1 MSPTLRV
8 LWMLVRWPGLLLS
21 LLLAMHLFAAGVSR
35 ERRLFLL
42 AFVDMVVIA
51 GWLFARY
58 RDFAASNV
66 WRWLPDGQRILTRVL
81 AIIVLLGMSVVAAF
95 ACWAQARGVVHL
107 PIRNVPLAF
116 AALAVVVFL
125 VFAQRVPAIQPRVAR
140 AFIVTLTL
148 LFVEAIFREPSQGLS
163 WVTAVSVGT
172 LWLFVVATAGVPSSE
187 GWVARVRDV
196 VQRFELRASRLG
208 FARQAPA
215 RLLLQADQPLKAALP
230 VAFIGTLAAS
240 LLLRDMLAN
249 HARDT
254 LFALLG
260 GGAGFISV
268 AMLFMSMAAARR
280 ARLLWLHF
288 GDSRSQVLRV
298 CERALLVNL
307 LVITLVVWLVVAAVA
322 VGFASSRMWPGLLAA
337 LPAMLAGALPALY
350 LGLAWRTFA
359 DNWRD
364 MPTGHIILAAFFLL
378 PVVWRAA
385 HVVVQSMELK
395 PDPLFIAFAVL
406 AALLLRGFAVWRW
419 RKIDWSHL
427 KTVTT

>member
-1 MSPTLRV
+1 
-8 LWMLVRWPGLLLS
+8 
-21 LLLAMHLFAAGVSR
+21 
-35 ERRLFLL
+35 
-42 AFVDMVVIA
+42 
-51 GWLFARY
+51 
-58 RDFAASNV
+58 
-66 WRWLPDGQRILTRVL
+66 
-81 AIIVLLGMSVVAAF
+81 
-95 ACWAQARGVVHL
+95 
-107 PIRNVPLAF
+107 
-116 AALAVVVFL
+116 
-125 VFAQRVPAIQPRVAR
+125 
-140 AFIVTLTL
+140 
-148 LFVEAIFREPSQGLS
+148 
-163 WVTAVSVGT
+163 VSVGT

-208 FARQAPA
+208 IARQAPA

-350 LGLAWRTFA
+350 LGLAWHTFA

-385 HVVVQSMELK
+385 HVVVQSMELR